1 MSLGPHC
8 PSFHTNSGGGIDVG
22 KVARA
27 MSATQAEDTHWPGPT
42 GAGSRV
48 LWLQHDPFPAPPVQV
63 RATRALALGAVIHF
77 VTGPK

>member
-27 MSATQAEDTHWPGPT
+27 MSATQAEDTPWPGPT

-48 LWLQHDPFPAPPVQV
+48 LWLQHDPFPALP
-63 RATRALALGAVIHF
+63 RLSRLGL
-77 VTGPK
+77 PEPWPWEQ